1 MRYSNAGSP
10 VVGKAVKGDQKGPSD
25 SYEDND
31 FEETVPLKNQ
41 KVNLGPHSN
50 ITPKAL
56 KSGNSDQ
63 NADSDE
69 FQEINDNDLQAYER
83 EFEPVRKDK
92 KKKSNQPL

>member
-1 MRYSNAGSP
+1 MITNTTKKSTILQSSSISFKIVQGC
-10 VVGKAVKGDQKGPSD
+10 
-25 SYEDND
+25 
-31 FEETVPLKNQ
+31 Q
-41 KVNLGPHSN
+41 KVIKNHNWKKIDKDHSN

-56 KSGNSDQ
+56 ISGNSDQ